1 MAVVD
6 LVVLNGSRS
15 GACFGIPEVPIVV
28 GRSAEAN
35 IHIDDP
41 WISNMHALIER
52 RGVEIWVVDLGSRN
66 GTYVDDLRVAEAR
79 VDPGTVLA
87 FGQTRLELRKRTAAS
102 ARDSEPMKTPVRRHP
117 VGITV
122 PHQAS
127 RRPSSGGE
135 PASTERPAG
144 HSTTSPGRPR
154 TGSRPAS
161 SSGRGRH

>member
-6 LVVLNGSRS
+6 LVVLTGSRT

-35 IHIDDP
+35 VHIDDP

-52 RGVEIWVVDLGSRN
+52 RGGEFWVVDLGSRN
-66 GTYVDDLRVAEAR
+66 GTFVDEQRVTEAR
-79 VDPGTVLA
+79 VVPGTVLA

-102 ARDSEPMKTPVRRHP
+102 ARGSELMKTPVRRHP
-117 VGITV
+117 VGVTV

-127 RRPSSGGE
+127 RRP
-135 PASTERPAG
+135 PQRDDRARPEHPPG
-144 HSTTSPGRPR
+144 QLTPSPERPR
-154 TGSRPAS
+154 TGSRPATS
-161 SSGRGRH
+161 GGRGRR